1 MNPKKVEALITFG
14 VTALQS
20 DPVRKALFGTYADGT
35 IRSYTDARA
44 GEFISPKDRARMARK
59 AHKRKNKHK
68 NKDFKQTKKT
78 LDELLEL
85 MNEEYSN

>member
-59 AHKRKNKHK
+59 AHKRKKK
-68 NKDFKQTKKT
+68 NKDIKKTKKT

-85 MNEEYSN
+85 MNEEYE